1 MEYTANVIAESM
13 YAQCDTEGR
22 QHLLLDAII
31 DHRKGGHAVK
41 KADMYIQ
48 AGSNRQI
55 RKTTK
60 GWHLCVE
67 WKDGTTTWEQLA
79 DLKESYPVQ
88 VAEYAT
94 ARGIGDEPAF
104 VWWVPYVLSKRD
116 QIIAAVSKRYQKR
129 THKFGIRIPKDV
141 EEAIKIDEENG
152 NTLWQD
158 AIAKEM
164 GNVRVAF
171 KILEDGEVVP
181 VGHQEIR
188 CHLVFDVKME
198 DFW

>member
-1 MEYTANVIAESM
+1 MDSIV
-13 YAQCDTEGR
+13 
-22 QHLLLDAII
+22 
-31 DHRKGGHAVK
+31 DHRKDGHAVE

-48 AGSNRQI
+48 AGSNRHL
-55 RKTTK
+55 RKMTK
-60 GWHLCVE
+60 GWYLCVE
-67 WKDGTTTWEQLA
+67 WKDGTTSWEKLA

-94 ARGIGDEPAF
+94 AQGIADEPAF

-116 QIIAAVSKRYQKR
+116 RIIAAVSKRYHKQ
-129 THKFGIRIPKDV
+129 THKFGIKIPKDV
-141 EEAIKIDEENG
+141 VEAKKIDDANG

-164 GNVRVAF
+164 GNVRIAF
-171 KILEDGEVVP
+171 KILNNGEVVP
-181 VGHQEIR
+181 IGHQEIR
-188 CHLVFDVKME
+188 CHLVFNVKIE

>member
-1 MEYTANVIAESM
+1 M
-13 YAQCDTEGR
+13 
-22 QHLLLDAII
+22 
-31 DHRKGGHAVK
+31 
-41 KADMYIQ
+41 
-48 AGSNRQI
+48 
-55 RKTTK
+55 
-60 GWHLCVE
+60 
-67 WKDGTTTWEQLA
+67 
-79 DLKESYPVQ
+79 Q

-94 ARGIGDEPAF
+94 AQGIG
-104 VWWVPYVLSKRD
+104 K
-116 QIIAAVSKRYQKR
+116 

-141 EEAIKIDEENG
+141 EEAIKIDKENG

-198 DFW
+198 DFRRKARFVAGVHMTDTPATLTYASVVS